1 MAPKNEQGNQMSKIV
16 PDPPV
21 NTTVPNAEATEAEA
35 LIKDREA
42 INRALDYYLDPPE
55 PYSVKTRRPS
65 TMFMIAPDTD
75 TESLLA
81 QACESLA
88 SASVMASDFATNLIG
103 PQRNTVLAIQ
113 QIVMLAELAVNR
125 ALDNVDPQAA

>member
-1 MAPKNEQGNQMSKIV
+1 MDKLI

-21 NTTVPNAEATEAEA
+21 NIAPAAETTEAET
-35 LIKDREA
+35 LLKDHEA
-42 INRALDYYLDPPE
+42 IKRALDYYLDPPA
-55 PYSVKTRRPS
+55 PYLEKPRRPS
-65 TMFMIAPDTD
+65 TMFMIAPNMD

-88 SASVMASDFATNLIG
+88 SASVMASDFAANLIG
-103 PQRNTVLAIQ
+103 PQRNTVMAIQ
-113 QIVMLAELAVNR
+113 QIIMLAELAVNR

>member
-1 MAPKNEQGNQMSKIV
+1 MNKPV
-16 PDPPV
+16 PDPPF
-21 NTTVPNAEATEAEA
+21 NTITPEAEATEAEA

-42 INRALDYYLDPPE
+42 INRALDYYLCPPE

-88 SASVMASDFATNLIG
+88 SASVMASDFATQLIG

>member
-1 MAPKNEQGNQMSKIV
+1 MDNDNSDSNFNKTN
-16 PDPPV
+16 
-21 NTTVPNAEATEAEA
+21 PNADATEAEA

-42 INRALDYYLDPPE
+42 IKRALDYYLDPPNQ
-55 PYSVKTRRPS
+55 YTATSRRPS
-65 TMFMIAPDTD
+65 TMFLVAPNMD

-113 QIVMLAELAVNR
+113 QIIMLAELAVNR
-125 ALDNVDPQAA
+125 ALDNVDPQA

>member
-1 MAPKNEQGNQMSKIV
+1 MNKLV
-16 PDPPV
+16 PDPPID
-21 NTTVPNAEATEAEA
+21 TTTPSAEDTQAEA
-35 LIKDREA
+35 LLRDREA
-42 INRALDYYLDPPE
+42 IKRALDYYLDPPDQYA
-55 PYSVKTRRPS
+55 PKPRRPS
-65 TMFMIAPDTD
+65 TMYMIAPNMD

-113 QIVMLAELAVNR
+113 QIIMLAELAVNR
-125 ALDNVDPQAA
+125 ALDNVDPA

>member
-1 MAPKNEQGNQMSKIV
+1 MDKLI

-21 NTTVPNAEATEAEA
+21 NTTT
-35 LIKDREA
+35 
-42 INRALDYYLDPPE
+42 
-55 PYSVKTRRPS
+55 PS
-65 TMFMIAPDTD
+65 TIFMIAPNMD

-88 SASVMASDFATNLIG
+88 SASVMASDFATKLIG

-113 QIVMLAELAVNR
+113 QIIMLVELAVNR
-125 ALDNVDPQAA
+125 ALDNVDPQG